1 MVVNTIDITLPNY
14 GTIRGSVDI
23 RRQIAIFRNV
33 PFAHAPVRW
42 RVAVK
47 PQRWTGIRDATIQGP
62 VPPHI
67 PTDNLQIDLIPK
79 EYTTIGTST
88 NSLHQFGVEHSE
100 EGGLNSNIF
109 VPLSALQEGAAS
121 VPVLAFIYGGSYR
134 TGSNAFPLYDARNF
148 VEHSVQLGQP
158 IIVVVPNYRMA
169 AFGFL
174 ASKEL
179 QQDIDQHIQQSPTPI
194 PAYDQSIG
202 NWGLQDQK
210 LAFEWIRENIS
221 EFGGD
226 AKNVT
231 AFGQSVGAISL
242 HYHIVLPAHHGL
254 FDRAI
259 LQSGAIG
266 TMSTG
271 TVEQVGQP
279 IFDRLVEILGIPA
292 DLSGVE
298 KVRRLREVPV
308 EELTRASDEAGPR
321 FGYRPFH
328 DGGKIFPFNI
338 PVETWA
344 DSSFSYD
351 PNLKAVL
358 IGANKEEGYSLDND
372 FGERTLKTW
381 PHLLNSFVP
390 SPELVPLYEVA
401 YGTPQV
407 DEDVSKIMAEHLGDI
422 VFHYPIERAVDALIQ
437 VKQARG
443 DAFSLER
450 YHFEIPTQ
458 ATLNS
463 HPSSGSMHGGE
474 LLFLFNPPMNE
485 TVFTP
490 SELSAA
496 LEVQKRWI
504 SFAYRQPVLSDE
516 GKATRAERDEA
527 IVFTKEYK
535 VEVGK
540 GRRLSEKVMGLW
552 DAALEVRLKDI
563 QASLDA
569 SVPKEE

>member
-1 MVVNTIDITLPNY
+1 MAVNTIDITLPNY

-47 PQRWTGIRDATIQGP
+47 PQPWSGIRDATIQGP

-134 TGSNAFPLYDARNF
+134 TGSNAFPLY
-148 VEHSVQLGQP
+148 GQP
-158 IIVVVPNYRMA
+158 IVVVVPNYRMA

-179 QQDIDQHIQQSPTPI
+179 QDDMDEYVRRSQNPI
-194 PAYDQSIG
+194 PVYNQSIG

-226 AKNVT
+226 SKNVT

-271 TVEQVGQP
+271 TVEQIGQP

-328 DGGKIFPFNI
+328 DGGKVFPFNI

-390 SPELVPLYEVA
+390 SPVLVPSYEVA
-401 YGTPQV
+401 YGTPQ
-407 DEDVSKIMAEHLGDI
+407 
-422 VFHYPIERAVDALIQ
+422 
-437 VKQARG
+437 QARG

-450 YHFEIPTQ
+450 YYFEIPTQ

-485 TVFTP
+485 AVFTP

-563 QASLDA
+563 QASLDT

>member
-47 PQRWTGIRDATIQGP
+47 PQRWTGIRDGTIQGP

-179 QQDIDQHIQQSPTPI
+179 QQDIDQHIQQSPAPI

-226 AKNVT
+226 AKNVA

-271 TVEQVGQP
+271 TVEQIGQP

-308 EELTRASDEAGPR
+308 EELTRASDEAGLR

-401 YGTPQV
+401 YGAPQ
-407 DEDVSKIMAEHLGDI
+407 
-422 VFHYPIERAVDALIQ
+422 
-437 VKQARG
+437 
-443 DAFSLER
+443 
-450 YHFEIPTQ
+450 IPTQ

-540 GRRLSEKVMGLW
+540 ERRLSEKVMGLW